1 MKYAAVLLS
10 ALALALPALSDAHA
24 GDRGGHG
31 GRGGGGGGGGFG
43 RERVYYG
50 GGPGGGGGGGGGH
63 GHKFDRPDRP
73 DRPRGDPYGR
83 RRNPYDGPPPYEM
96 RDHPRN
102 SLGMGWRQQ
111 QDEARQGVRQGRYVP
126 LSRVLPELRRRSP
139 GRQLD
144 AGLEQGYDGRPVYRV
159 RWGAANGRRI
169 DYIIDAQTGQVIGV
183 DR

>member
-10 ALALALPALSDAHA
+10 AIVLAGALPAIADA
-24 GDRGGHG
+24 RPGGHG
-31 GRGGGGGGGGFG
+31 GGHGGGGGRGGEFG
-43 RERVYYG
+43 RPEMAFF
-50 GGPGGGGGGGGGH
+50 GPHGGGGGR
-63 GHKFDRPDRP
+63 KFDRP
-73 DRPRGDPYGR
+73 DRPRGDPYR
-83 RRNPYDGPPPYEM
+83 NRRNPYDGPPPFDV

-102 SLGMGWRQQ
+102 SLGLGWRQQ

-144 AGLEQGYDGRPVYRV
+144 AGLEQGFDGRPVYRV

>member
-10 ALALALPALSDAHA
+10 ALALSLLALSDAHA
-24 GDRGGHG
+24 GARGGHGGHGGHG
-31 GRGGGGGGGGFG
+31 GRGAGFG
-43 RERVYYG
+43 RAEGGFFDG
-50 GGPGGGGGGGGGH
+50 GGPRGR
-63 GHKFDRPDRP
+63 KFERP
-73 DRPRGDPYGR
+73 DRPRGGHYG
-83 RRNPYDGPPPYEM
+83 RRNPYDGPPPWAV

-144 AGLEQGYDGRPVYRV
+144 AGLEQGWDGRPVYRV

-169 DYIIDAQTGQVIGV
+169 DYIIDARTGQVIGV

>member
-31 GRGGGGGGGGFG
+31 GRGGGGQGGGYGRGGGGGGF
-43 RERVYYG
+43 YG
-50 GGPGGGGGGGGGH
+50 PGPGGGGR
-63 GHKFDRPDRP
+63 KYDRP
-73 DRPRGDPYGR
+73 DRPRGDPYGG
-83 RRNPYDGPPPYEM
+83 RRNPYDPPPPYEM

-144 AGLEQGYDGRPVYRV
+144 AGLEQYYDGRPVYRV
-159 RWGAANGRRI
+159 RWGAANGQRM
-169 DYIIDAQTGQVIGV
+169 DYIVDAQTGQVIRV

>member
-1 MKYAAVLLS
+1 MKYAAVILS
-10 ALALALPALSDAHA
+10 ALALALPALSQAHA
-24 GDRGGHG
+24 GERGGHGGHG
-31 GRGGGGGGGGFG
+31 GRGFG
-43 RERVYYG
+43 RAERAFFG
-50 GGPGGGGGGGGGH
+50 GGPGGGRR
-63 GHKFDRPDRP
+63 FERPE
-73 DRPRGDPYGR
+73 RPRGGPYGG
-83 RRNPYDGPPPYEM
+83 RRNPYDRPPPYVVRE
-96 RDHPRN
+96 HPRN
-102 SLGMGWRQQ
+102 SLGRGWRQQ

-144 AGLEQGYDGRPVYRV
+144 AGLEQGWDGRPVYRV

>member
-10 ALALALPALSDAHA
+10 ALALALPAFSDAHA

-31 GRGGGGGGGGFG
+31 GRGGGGGYARGGGGGGGGF
-43 RERVYYG
+43 YG
-50 GGPGGGGGGGGGH
+50 GGPGGGGGR
-63 GHKFDRPDRP
+63 KFDRP
-73 DRPRGDPYGR
+73 DRPRGDPYGG
-83 RRNPYDGPPPYEM
+83 RRNPYDPPPPYEV

-126 LSRVLPELRRRSP
+126 LSRVLPELRKRSP

-144 AGLEQGYDGRPVYRV
+144 AGLEQYYDGRPVYRV